1 MINRF
6 ERKFVFEQTSPKNI
20 EILIKLSK
28 VGFYEIFYE
37 RYINNIYFD
46 TINFDNYYDNIDG
59 VSDRVKHRIRWYN
72 DFFLNSNDAVFEI
85 KRRKGLLVNKETL
98 LLDNFYLNENINIS
112 KYLNQ
117 KCELQKKELIHNHN
131 LFPVLI
137 NRYKRR
143 YFLSRDKKCRATI
156 DSDIEASSINRYTK
170 FNFITFYK
178 NSVILEL
185 KYDIS
190 YDSEAGSITN
200 LFKTRLNKN
209 SKYVVAFEF
218 LKNKI

>member
-6 ERKFVFEQTSPKNI
+6 ERKFVFKQTSAKNI

-72 DFFLNSNDAVFEI
+72 DFFLNSKDAVFEI

-98 LLDNFYLNENINIS
+98 LLDNFHLNENINIS

-143 YFLSRDKKCRATI
+143 YFLSRDKKFRATI
-156 DSDIEASSINRYTK
+156 DSNIEASSINRYTK
-170 FNFITFYK
+170 FNFITFYE

-190 YDSEAGSITN
+190 YDSEVNSITN

-209 SKYVVAFEF
+209 SKYVAAFEF